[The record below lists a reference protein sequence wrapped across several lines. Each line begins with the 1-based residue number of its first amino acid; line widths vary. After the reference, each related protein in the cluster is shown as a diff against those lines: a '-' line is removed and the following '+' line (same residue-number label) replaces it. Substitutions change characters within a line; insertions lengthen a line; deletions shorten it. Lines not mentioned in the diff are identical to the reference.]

1 MSQKNDAYWEQKIR
15 FFLHD
20 PVDKALKIPGHE
32 ERAKKIAAA
41 FGVSTPD
48 KTEVMLADII
58 ASGLDR
64 ANLPGHSLD
73 ASKNGAVDFAG
84 NPQITH
90 PISGSKS
97 LQFTGKTDSAA
108 STTNQI
114 VELINSDTNRLDRI
128 WSKQEYFN
136 YLFFVL
142 RKKLI
147 ASNCGNLGW
156 LWERLP
162 ADSRIPDHSI
172 WNHSA
177 MVSALGSAF
186 SESQTKTA
194 ALMVFSIGPVQ
205 SFINKTRKLRDHWAA
220 SVILSWL
227 CFEGITVVMNKLGP
241 DHIVYPS
248 LQDQPL
254 MEQYLEEAFSGVI
267 APGGQSET
275 LQKDTAVASLPN
287 KFVFIAPA
295 GKEEE
300 IAAGIQERIREK
312 WHELA
317 AIVLDFIGIQ
327 EKTAEKITHR
337 QIYSWWRFNWS
348 SADFVTL
355 DDQQEIQLLF
365 EDKFSDLFAAIDK
378 FSKSYPAADY
388 AYPATHHLIQAALAA
403 SKTRPAAARAPE
415 PGMKCPVCGEL
426 EVLHDHDGPSHST
439 GYKKATDS
447 LWGKI
452 QSRFQA
458 STVREKERLCS
469 VCCIKRFAP
478 MAVQKSSH
486 PLKKIFK
493 SDKFPSTT
501 EMATWEYRSRL
512 KEAGFL
518 DDPAIEQELIDQLHE
533 DPSQR
538 SKTVKTIITKASQK
552 NILISEPDDY
562 FAILMMDG
570 DKMGDLI
577 NGTNIAACWGDVLHP
592 ELVFRYQEGG
602 LLEKKDL
609 WDEYLEKQR
618 MLSPG
623 LHAALSESL
632 GAFSLHAVPRIID
645 SCNGRLIY
653 AGGDDVAAVLP
664 LSTALDAAEKI
675 RVTYNTCF
683 GIITENGVAKEID
696 FMDGTQQ
703 VFLLPGNGQGISI
716 SAAIL
721 ICHHK
726 QPLRGALEEAHR
738 LLDNHAKNKTGRDA
752 FAIRLKKRSGQ
763 ARDFTAK
770 WQKPNF
776 FAETGSVLD
785 SFKKV
790 QAAYLEGLL
799 SSSLIYRIPEL
810 ETMVRTV
817 LPADKQISEK
827 QKQQILQI
835 IAYEIEHSGSL
846 QNIYP
851 GAKNKKHRLIIAKE
865 IAASVADI
873 TICRDENAGKKGEW
887 IFNGEASVIARYL
900 AKGGNQQ

>member
-1 MSQKNDAYWEQKIR
+1 MNQRNDAYWEQKIR

-20 PVDKALKIPGHE
+20 PVDKALKISGHE

-41 FGVSTPD
+41 FGVSTPS
-48 KTEVMLADII
+48 KTEVSLADII

-64 ANLPGHSLD
+64 ANLPGYSSD
-73 ASKNGAVDFAG
+73 TSKNGAVDFAKS
-84 NPQITH
+84 PQITH
-90 PISGSKS
+90 PISGGKS
-97 LQFTGKTDSAA
+97 LQFNGETDSAS
-108 STTNQI
+108 STTDQI
-114 VELINSDTNRLDRI
+114 VDLINSDTNRLDRI
-128 WSKQEYFN
+128 WTKQEYFS
-136 YLFFVL
+136 YLFFAL
-142 RKKLI
+142 RKRLI
-147 ASNCGNLGW
+147 ANNCGQLGW
-156 LWERLP
+156 LWDRLP

-186 SESQTKTA
+186 ADSQTKTA
-194 ALMVFSIGPVQ
+194 ALMVFSISPVQ

-227 CFEGITVVMNKLGP
+227 CFEGITVVIKQLGP

-254 MEQYLEEAFSGVI
+254 VEQYLEDVFHGLFEPNA
-267 APGGQSET
+267 QYET
-275 LQKDTAVASLPN
+275 LQKDNAVASLPN
-287 KFVFIAPA
+287 KFVFIVPA
-295 GKEEE
+295 GKEKE
-300 IAAGIQERIREK
+300 IAADIQERIQEK

-317 AIVLDFIGIQ
+317 AIVLDLIGVQ
-327 EKTAEKITHR
+327 GKAAEKITHR
-337 QIYSWWRFNWS
+337 QIDSWWRFNWS
-348 SADFVTL
+348 SANFVAL

-365 EDKFSDLFAAIDK
+365 EDKFSDLFATINQ
-378 FSKSYPAADY
+378 FSKSYPTANY
-388 AYPATHHLIQAALAA
+388 AYPVTHHLIQAALAA
-403 SKTRPAAARAPE
+403 SKTRPTAARTPE
-415 PGMKCPVCGEL
+415 PGIKCPVCGEL
-426 EVLHDHDGPSHST
+426 EVLHDHDGPSHSA

-447 LWGKI
+447 FWEKI
-452 QSRFQA
+452 YNRFQD
-458 STVREKERLCS
+458 STVREKERLCT

-478 MAVQKSSH
+478 MAVKKSSH
-486 PLKKIFK
+486 PLKKIFN

-518 DDPAIEQELIDQLHE
+518 DDPTIEQDLIDQLHE
-533 DPSQR
+533 DPAQR
-538 SKTVKTIITKASQK
+538 SQTIKA
-552 NILISEPDDY
+552 LIKKGEKYKVMSGEPDNY

-570 DKMGDLI
+570 DKMGDLV
-577 NGTNIAACWGDVLHP
+577 NGTNIAACWSDVLHP
-592 ELVFRYQEGG
+592 ELAFRYQEGG
-602 LLEKKDL
+602 LFEKKAL

-645 SCNGRLIY
+645 SCSGRLIY
-653 AGGDDVAAVLP
+653 AGGDDVAAVVP
-664 LSTALDAAEKI
+664 LSTGLDAAEKI
-675 RVTYNTCF
+675 RITYNTCF
-683 GIITENGVAKEID
+683 GTIAENGVAEETNS
-696 FMDGTQQ
+696 MDGTQP

-716 SAAIL
+716 SAALL

-726 QPLRGALEEAHR
+726 QPLRGAMEEAHR
-738 LLDNHAKNKTGRDA
+738 LLDNQAKKKTGRDA

-770 WQKPNF
+770 WQEPNL
-776 FAETGSVLD
+776 FADKSSVLE

-799 SSSLIYRIPEL
+799 SGSLIYRIPEL

-817 LPADKQISEK
+817 LPTDNQISEK
-827 QKQQILQI
+827 QKKQILQLF
-835 IAYEIEHSGSL
+835 AYEIEHSGSL

-851 GAKNKKHRLIIAKE
+851 GKKNQKIRLQIAEKLAVS
-865 IAASVADI
+865 IADI
-873 TICRDENAGKKGEW
+873 TVCWDESAGKKGGW